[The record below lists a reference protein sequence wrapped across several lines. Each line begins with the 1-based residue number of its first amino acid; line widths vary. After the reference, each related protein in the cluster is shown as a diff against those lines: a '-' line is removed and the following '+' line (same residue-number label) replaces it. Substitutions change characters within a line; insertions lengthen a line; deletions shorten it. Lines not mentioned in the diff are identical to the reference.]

1 MKKMAI
7 EQNKSIKRIYI
18 ILYDHEEFMGYDRN
32 IPIKAFKVKKSAELY
47 ASSRNF
53 EFQTVCMLDE
63 EDYEN
68 YVLSNGNSDYV
79 VSISDLRDANGY
91 VREEIIRLE
100 RNKTPVN
107 IWKLLENIAPFKV
120 VPVEYI
126 NDSK

>member
-1 MKKMAI
+1 MKKTVI
-7 EQNKSIKRIYI
+7 EKNKSIKRIYI

-32 IPIKAFKVKKSAELY
+32 IPIKAFKVKKSAEIY
-47 ASSRNF
+47 ASSRIF

-79 VSISDLRDANGY
+79 VSISDLRDANAY
-91 VREEIIRLE
+91 VREELIRLE
-100 RNKTPVN
+100 RNKTPTN
-107 IWKLLENIAPFKV
+107 IWKLLENINPFKI

-126 NDSK
+126 SENR

>member
-1 MKKMAI
+1 MKKTVI
-7 EQNKSIKRIYI
+7 EKNKSINRIYI

-32 IPIKAFKVKKSAELY
+32 IPIKAFKVKKSAEIY

-79 VSISDLRDANGY
+79 VSISDLRDANAY
-91 VREEIIRLE
+91 VREELIRLE
-100 RNKTPVN
+100 RNKTPTN
-107 IWKLLENIAPFKV
+107 IWKLLENINPFKI

-126 NDSK
+126 SENR

>member
-1 MKKMAI
+1 
-7 EQNKSIKRIYI
+7 
-18 ILYDHEEFMGYDRN
+18 MGYDRN
-32 IPIKAFKVKKSAELY
+32 IPIKAFKVKKSAEIY

-79 VSISDLRDANGY
+79 VSISDLRDANAY
-91 VREEIIRLE
+91 VREELIRLE
-100 RNKTPVN
+100 RNKTPTN
-107 IWKLLENIAPFKV
+107 IWKLLENINPFKI

-126 NDSK
+126 SENR